1 MSLELVRETIKV
13 NRVISKDSTQTIV
26 ENDIIVPDTKPDIS
40 RILLFDGEV
49 VVNNTQITRDKA
61 LIDGSLNYK
70 ILYLSDDEEQ
80 RIKSINSSTNFSQSI
95 DIGEADPGFR
105 CIAKCDIEHIDYG
118 IVNSRKVNVKTIV
131 KADYKIASEGEQD
144 IVNDLRG
151 IDDVQTLKSG
161 TSLNCYVGSGEGTYT
176 VSESMEVPAGKPPVK
191 ELLRSDI
198 KVTGK
203 DYKITDN
210 KVVAKGE
217 LNVSMLYIGD
227 DETRS
232 IQFMEHEIPFTQLID
247 LNGVSEDSVCRVDF
261 KVMDSKLEAGEDSD
275 GELRTVH
282 GDIVL
287 GVMVEGYEKRNVEL
301 VEDAYST
308 GMAINLEKEVFVME
322 EAVAEN
328 RSQVVLK
335 DTVAINEESPEI
347 AEVFNVLCKPSLS
360 EYRVLEDK
368 LVLEGSV
375 FNNVLYLTNREEEPV
390 YCHQQEIP
398 FKQNIDIKGI
408 KPEMACEVAL
418 DIDHCNYSM
427 VSSSE
432 VEVRLVIGVD
442 LRFVNQVKVPL
453 IVKAVEQPLDEYRIA
468 SQPSLVI
475 YFAQPGDNLWKVA
488 KRYYTT
494 IEDIK
499 RVNNL
504 AEKEHL
510 AVGQQLII
518 PRKSKA

>member
-13 NRVISKDSTQTIV
+13 NQVISKDSPQTIV

-40 RILLFDGEV
+40 RILLFDGDV
-49 VVNNTQITRDKA
+49 IVNSTQITRDKA
-61 LIDGSLNYK
+61 LIDGTLNYK

-80 RIKSINSSTNFSQSI
+80 RIKSILSSANFTQSI
-95 DIGEADPGFR
+95 DVGETNPDFR
-105 CIAKCDIEHIDYG
+105 CTAKCNIEHIDYG
-118 IVNSRKVNVKTIV
+118 IVNSRKINVKCII
-131 KADYKIASEGEQD
+131 KADYRITSEGEQN
-144 IVNDLRG
+144 IVNDLKG
-151 IDDVQTLKSG
+151 LDDLQTLKSSTG
-161 TSLNCYVGSGEGTYT
+161 LNCYVGSGEGTYT
-176 VSESMEVPAGKPPVK
+176 VSERMEIPAGKPPIK

-203 DYKITDN
+203 DYKIADN

-217 LNVSMLYIGD
+217 LNVSTLYIGD
-227 DETRS
+227 DERQS
-232 IQFMEHEIPFTQLID
+232 IQFMEHEIPFTQFID
-247 LNGVSEDSVCRVDF
+247 LNGVSEDSVCKVDY

-287 GVMVEGYEKRNVEL
+287 GISVEGYEKRNIEL
-301 VEDAYST
+301 MEDAYST
-308 GMAINLEKEVFVME
+308 SMAIEIEKEVFMME

-335 DTVAINEESPEI
+335 DTITIQEESPDI
-347 AEVFNVLCKPSLS
+347 TEVFNVLCRPTLS
-360 EYRVLEDK
+360 EYKVLDDK

-375 FNNVLYLTNREEEPV
+375 FNNVLYLTNSEEEPV
-390 YCHQQEIP
+390 FCHHQEIP
-398 FKQNIDIKGI
+398 FRQNMDVKGI
-408 KPEMACEVAL
+408 KADMDCEIAL

-427 VSSSE
+427 VSSNE

-453 IVKAVEQPLDEYRIA
+453 IVKAQEQPLDEKRIA

-475 YFAQPGDNLWKVA
+475 YFAQPGDSLWKVA

-494 IEDIK
+494 AEDIK
-499 RVNNL
+499 RVNNMG
-504 AEKEHL
+504 EKEHL
-510 AVGQQLII
+510 TIGQQLIV
-518 PRKSKA
+518 PRKSRA